1 MASHES
7 QPRRQNSHAARVKE
21 RESHVRRP
29 RKKSKAPLI
38 VGLILAIFVLA
49 AVIALLWIESNCVL
63 VGGKLYRQGDTIDL
77 RSGEVSIAEYD
88 ELRARFP
95 DSVILWN
102 VPIGS
107 RSFDS
112 SSTSVSVD
120 NYSEAEIDSF
130 RYLPQ
135 LKTIDA
141 SDADCYDVIMKTI
154 DAYPNCT
161 VKYQVKLGGSA
172 YAGDTA
178 QLVLYSPA
186 ALSELEARLQYFP
199 QLESVDL
206 RAAGLGDDE
215 EDALIDAFPDISF
228 LREVELAGKSFD
240 TSAAELDL
248 SGTDIDVQTLV
259 AAAPRFTGTE
269 TVELGSREL
278 SFDDIEAVRDAF
290 GGAAV
295 HCKLRVYG
303 TQVDSFAEELNYN
316 GQYLGDTGDAERAAS
331 VMPYLRKLYM
341 DNCGLS
347 DEVLGALDDKFEN
360 LRVVWTVYIKGFPC
374 KTDAD
379 NFCVSKYSSS
389 YGPLGDDLIDPIKYC
404 KDMVTL
410 DLGHMDYTNLN
421 FVKNMKH
428 LKYLIC
434 GDTKVT
440 DISALADL
448 EEIYF
453 IEMFLTPCSDFSVL
467 ANCKSLRH
475 LNICYCPVAD
485 YTQLKE
491 LSFLDR
497 LWVKRCGLTD
507 EQIAEIQ
514 EACPNTWI
522 MVDNGDPSSVCY
534 DWRCDDS
541 YFDMRDNLG
550 MFYMVAKPAA

>member
-1 MASHES
+1 MKKILSILLALALMLGATFALAEGNVTIAVQGMNDFNDYIQSMVVYGDRLLLSSWDTLYTWDNTSRKLTPVEGYDKL
-7 QPRRQNSHAARVKE
+7 QN
-21 RESHVRRP
+21 
-29 RKKSKAPLI
+29 
-38 VGLILAIFVLA
+38 VLTGDG
-49 AVIALLWIESNCVL
+49 ETPGVL
-63 VGGKLYRQGDTIDL
+63 ELNDGEYAYLDGNLYAVGGKLYRQGDTIDL
-77 RSGEVSIAEYD
+77 RGGEVSIAEYD

-178 QLVLYSPA
+178 QLVLDSPA

-259 AAAPRFTGTE
+259 SAAPRFTGTE

-316 GQYLGDTGDAERAAS
+316 GQSR
-331 VMPYLRKLYM
+331 
-341 DNCGLS
+341 
-347 DEVLGALDDKFEN
+347 
-360 LRVVWTVYIKGFPC
+360 I
-374 KTDAD
+374 
-379 NFCVSKYSSS
+379 
-389 YGPLGDDLIDPIKYC
+389 
-404 KDMVTL
+404 
-410 DLGHMDYTNLN
+410 
-421 FVKNMKH
+421 
-428 LKYLIC
+428 
-434 GDTKVT
+434 
-440 DISALADL
+440 
-448 EEIYF
+448 
-453 IEMFLTPCSDFSVL
+453 
-467 ANCKSLRH
+467 RH
-475 LNICYCPVAD
+475 AVPP
-485 YTQLKE
+485 
-491 LSFLDR
+491 
-497 LWVKRCGLTD
+497 
-507 EQIAEIQ
+507 
-514 EACPNTWI
+514 EA
-522 MVDNGDPSSVCY
+522 VHG
-534 DWRCDDS
+534 
-541 YFDMRDNLG
+541 
-550 MFYMVAKPAA
+550 

>member
-77 RSGEVSIAEYD
+77 RGGEVSIAEYD

-178 QLVLYSPA
+178 QLVLDSPA

-240 TSAAELDL
+240 TSAAELEYL
-248 SGTDIDVQTLV
+248 PVFRCQRRK
-259 AAAPRFTGTE
+259 AAANRVPRHGA
-269 TVELGSREL
+269 LKYPLRRL
-278 SFDDIEAVRDAF
+278 ALVRD
-290 GGAAV
+290 V
-295 HCKLRVYG
+295 KLRVLAVIIG
-303 TQVDSFAEELNYN
+303 H
-316 GQYLGDTGDAERAAS
+316 AERHRLPAL
-331 VMPYLRKLYM
+331 LR
-341 DNCGLS
+341 
-347 DEVLGALDDKFEN
+347 A
-360 LRVVWTVYIKGFPC
+360 
-374 KTDAD
+374 
-379 NFCVSKYSSS
+379 
-389 YGPLGDDLIDPIKYC
+389 
-404 KDMVTL
+404 
-410 DLGHMDYTNLN
+410 
-421 FVKNMKH
+421 
-428 LKYLIC
+428 
-434 GDTKVT
+434 
-440 DISALADL
+440 
-448 EEIYF
+448 
-453 IEMFLTPCSDFSVL
+453 
-467 ANCKSLRH
+467 
-475 LNICYCPVAD
+475 
-485 YTQLKE
+485 Q
-491 LSFLDR
+491 
-497 LWVKRCGLTD
+497 
-507 EQIAEIQ
+507 EIQ
-514 EACPNTWI
+514 TD
-522 MVDNGDPSSVCY
+522 V
-534 DWRCDDS
+534 
-541 YFDMRDNLG
+541 
-550 MFYMVAKPAA
+550 

>member
-77 RSGEVSIAEYD
+77 RGGEVSIAEYD

-141 SDADCYDVIMKTI
+141 SDTDCYDVIMKTI

-178 QLVLYSPA
+178 QLVLDSPA

-206 RAAGLGDDE
+206 RAAGLG
-215 EDALIDAFPDISF
+215 A
-228 LREVELAGKSFD
+228 
-240 TSAAELDL
+240 T
-248 SGTDIDVQTLV
+248 
-259 AAAPRFTGTE
+259 
-269 TVELGSREL
+269 
-278 SFDDIEAVRDAF
+278 
-290 GGAAV
+290 
-295 HCKLRVYG
+295 
-303 TQVDSFAEELNYN
+303 
-316 GQYLGDTGDAERAAS
+316 
-331 VMPYLRKLYM
+331 RKT
-341 DNCGLS
+341 
-347 DEVLGALDDKFEN
+347 
-360 LRVVWTVYIKGFPC
+360 R
-374 KTDAD
+374 
-379 NFCVSKYSSS
+379 
-389 YGPLGDDLIDPIKYC
+389 
-404 KDMVTL
+404 
-410 DLGHMDYTNLN
+410 
-421 FVKNMKH
+421 
-428 LKYLIC
+428 
-434 GDTKVT
+434 
-440 DISALADL
+440 
-448 EEIYF
+448 
-453 IEMFLTPCSDFSVL
+453 
-467 ANCKSLRH
+467 
-475 LNICYCPVAD
+475 
-485 YTQLKE
+485 
-491 LSFLDR
+491 
-497 LWVKRCGLTD
+497 
-507 EQIAEIQ
+507 
-514 EACPNTWI
+514 
-522 MVDNGDPSSVCY
+522 
-534 DWRCDDS
+534 
-541 YFDMRDNLG
+541 
-550 MFYMVAKPAA
+550 

>member
-1 MASHES
+1 
-7 QPRRQNSHAARVKE
+7 
-21 RESHVRRP
+21 
-29 RKKSKAPLI
+29 
-38 VGLILAIFVLA
+38 
-49 AVIALLWIESNCVL
+49 
-63 VGGKLYRQGDTIDL
+63 
-77 RSGEVSIAEYD
+77 
-88 ELRARFP
+88 
-95 DSVILWN
+95 
-102 VPIGS
+102 
-107 RSFDS
+107 
-112 SSTSVSVD
+112 
-120 NYSEAEIDSF
+120 
-130 RYLPQ
+130 
-135 LKTIDA
+135 
-141 SDADCYDVIMKTI
+141 
-154 DAYPNCT
+154 
-161 VKYQVKLGGSA
+161 
-172 YAGDTA
+172 
-178 QLVLYSPA
+178 
-186 ALSELEARLQYFP
+186 
-199 QLESVDL
+199 
-206 RAAGLGDDE
+206 
-215 EDALIDAFPDISF
+215 
-228 LREVELAGKSFD
+228 
-240 TSAAELDL
+240 
-248 SGTDIDVQTLV
+248 
-259 AAAPRFTGTE
+259 
-269 TVELGSREL
+269 
-278 SFDDIEAVRDAF
+278 
-290 GGAAV
+290 
-295 HCKLRVYG
+295 
-303 TQVDSFAEELNYN
+303 
-316 GQYLGDTGDAERAAS
+316 
-331 VMPYLRKLYM
+331 MPYLRKLYM

>member
-77 RSGEVSIAEYD
+77 RGSEVSIAEYD

-161 VKYQVKLGGSA
+161 VKYQV
-172 YAGDTA
+172 
-178 QLVLYSPA
+178 
-186 ALSELEARLQYFP
+186 
-199 QLESVDL
+199 
-206 RAAGLGDDE
+206 
-215 EDALIDAFPDISF
+215 
-228 LREVELAGKSFD
+228 
-240 TSAAELDL
+240 
-248 SGTDIDVQTLV
+248 
-259 AAAPRFTGTE
+259 
-269 TVELGSREL
+269 
-278 SFDDIEAVRDAF
+278 
-290 GGAAV
+290 
-295 HCKLRVYG
+295 KLRVYG

-440 DISALADL
+440 DISALANL